1 MKMKRVMITF
11 GSMFIASAILIS
23 CGGEN
28 KNSQPKSS
36 DSTSNAGNSY
46 STVKEE
52 LSRKKSTLINLTG
65 EHKLSS
71 ISGFMGA
78 NTMADYFIENGKWIA
93 SGSSNSGG
101 MREPYD
107 IELSNEDLNKL
118 KSMKIV
124 VSKDLSLSLSCNNK
138 EYFKT
143 PFQEDG
149 LSYFLKKSPKD
160 YESNMSINLN
170 SKSTFIDEYL
180 YLYTKDKVKESEIN
194 YVDIVQVAADAVVIK
209 YNTKTSE
216 FEINLF
222 YGDCCD
228 SSTYI
233 FKKSTP

>member
-1 MKMKRVMITF
+1 MTIF
-11 GSMFIASAILIS
+11 GAMFITSVILIS
-23 CGGEN
+23 CRGEN
-28 KNSQPKSS
+28 KSSQPKPI
-36 DSTSNAGNSY
+36 DSTSNAENSP
-46 STVKEE
+46 SSVKEE
-52 LSRKKSTLINLTG
+52 LSRKKSTLTNLIG
-65 EHKLSS
+65 EHKLTS

-78 NTMADYFIENGKWIA
+78 NAMVDYLIENGKWIA
-93 SGSSNSGG
+93 SGSSISAG
-101 MREPYD
+101 MREAYD
-107 IELSNEDLNKL
+107 IELSNDDLNKL

-180 YLYTKDKVKESEIN
+180 YLYAQDKVKESEIN
-194 YVDIVQVAADAVVIK
+194 YVDIAQVSADAVVVK
-209 YNTKTSE
+209 YNTKTNE

-228 SSTYI
+228 NSTYI